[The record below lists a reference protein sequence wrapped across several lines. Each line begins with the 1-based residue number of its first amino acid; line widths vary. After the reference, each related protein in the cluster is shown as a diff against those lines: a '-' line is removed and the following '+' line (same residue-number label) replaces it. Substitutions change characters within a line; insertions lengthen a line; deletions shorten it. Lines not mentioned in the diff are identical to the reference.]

1 MSTNKKNKIIIAAA
15 NGFIGQEL
23 ISYFKDYE
31 IVALVRNIQPGIH
44 SNKPNLR
51 YVQWDG
57 KTPGAWATEFE
68 GAKAVINLA
77 GRSVNCRYNEKNKA
91 EIFSSRL
98 DSTKV
103 IGQAINQCKQAPEV
117 WINAGSATIYRHS
130 TDKQMTE
137 SNGEYHN
144 DFSVQV
150 CKAWEKAFDET
161 ETPRTRKL
169 FLRISIVLGKSGG
182 VFATLRSLAKLGLGG
197 KHASGEQMVS
207 WIHIEDLCRSI
218 EFLMRKDQLDGIF
231 NCAAPNP
238 VKNKVFMQVLRKKLN
253 MPFGLPQPKWMLA
266 IGTWFM
272 RTEKELVLKSRNV
285 IPERLVI
292 NGFDFKYKTIDEA
305 MQDLCISPSAG

>member
-1 MSTNKKNKIIIAAA
+1 MNKPKLVIAAA
-15 NGFIGQEL
+15 NGFIGREL
-23 ISYFKDYE
+23 IKYFKEYE
-31 IVALVRNIQPGIH
+31 IVALVRNIKPG
-44 SNKPNLR
+44 NDANQNNLR

-57 KTPGAWATEFE
+57 KTIGPWANEFE
-68 GAKAVINLA
+68 GATAVINLA
-77 GRSVNCRYNEKNKA
+77 GRSVNCRYTEKNKA

-103 IGQAINQCKQAPEV
+103 IGQAINHCKKAPGV

-130 TDKQMTE
+130 TDRQMTE
-137 SNGEYHN
+137 ANGEFHN

-150 CKAWEKAFDET
+150 CQAWEKTFHET

-169 FLRISIVLGKSGG
+169 FLRISIVLGKWGG
-182 VFATLRSLAKLGLGG
+182 VFATLKKLTKLGLGG

-218 EFLMRKDQLDGIF
+218 EFLIGKEQLEGIF

-238 VKNKVFMQVLRKKLN
+238 IKNKLFMQTLRKKLK

-266 IGTWFM
+266 IGTWIM

-285 IPERLVI
+285 IPERLII
-292 NGFDFKYKTIDEA
+292 NGFEFKYKTIDEA
-305 MQDLCISPSAG
+305 MEDLCN